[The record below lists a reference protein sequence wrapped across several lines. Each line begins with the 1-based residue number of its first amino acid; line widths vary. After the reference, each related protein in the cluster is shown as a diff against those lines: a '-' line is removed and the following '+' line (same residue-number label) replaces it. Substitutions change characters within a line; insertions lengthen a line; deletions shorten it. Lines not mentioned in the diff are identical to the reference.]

1 MSITLD
7 CDSIAKLRLKN
18 IKFRYSR
25 LQITCCDNDLS
36 ALYSTCIRSTLV
48 RSPLPLLLECRPLD
62 RRRSSLQFRQNCCLS
77 PVYEDRGC
85 YL

>member
-1 MSITLD
+1 MSIALD

-36 ALYSTCIRSTLV
+36 ALYIARAFD
-48 RSPLPLLLECRPLD
+48 LLLFGL
-62 RRRSSLQFRQNCCLS
+62 LFLFFWNVAL
-77 PVYEDRGC
+77 
-85 YL
+85 